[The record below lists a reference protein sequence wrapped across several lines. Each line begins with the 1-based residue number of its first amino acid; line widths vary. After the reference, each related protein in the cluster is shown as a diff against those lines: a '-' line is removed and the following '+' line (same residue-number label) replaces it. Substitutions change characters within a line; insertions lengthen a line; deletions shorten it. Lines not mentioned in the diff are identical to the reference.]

1 MLDASSGGPSTNKKC
16 DTQHNDY
23 MSDKLELKK
32 RIYNKCLSILEENAE
47 TARQTMNQIQK
58 DANEAEQEH
67 DVFDG
72 SRSELLRERDIY
84 AEQLQK
90 AVDEIQILKKV
101 SFDGLEDQVEFG
113 AVVLTNRQKMF
124 IALGLGKVD
133 VDGETY
139 YVISKDT
146 PIYQAMEG
154 LRQGDRFSFNNMDFE
169 IKDVF

>member
-1 MLDASSGGPSTNKKC
+1 MKCVTQYRLDM
-16 DTQHNDY
+16 NDK
-23 MSDKLELKK
+23 MELKK
-32 RIYNKCLSILEENAE
+32 KIYNKCLSILEENAE
-47 TARQTMNQIQK
+47 TARQTMNQIQH

-90 AVDEIQILKKV
+90 AVDDIQILKKV

-113 AVVLTNRQKMF
+113 AVVHTNKHNMF
-124 IALGLGKVD
+124 IALGMGKVD
-133 VDGETY
+133 IDGNTY
-139 YVISKDT
+139 FVISKDV
-146 PIYQAMEG
+146 PIYKAMEG
-154 LRQGDRFSFNNMDFE
+154 LKVGDKFTFNNMDFE

>member
-1 MLDASSGGPSTNKKC
+1 MKE
-16 DTQHNDY
+16 
-23 MSDKLELKK
+23 KLELKK
-32 RIYNKCLSILEENAE
+32 QIYNKCLSILEENAE

-113 AVVLTNRQKMF
+113 AVVITNKQKMF
-124 IALGLGKVD
+124 IALGLGKVE
-133 VDGETY
+133 VNGETY
-139 YVISKDT
+139 YVISKDV
-146 PIYQAMEG
+146 PIYKAMEG
-154 LRQGDRFSFNNMDFE
+154 LKKGDTFTFNNMNFSIE
-169 IKDVF
+169 DVF

>member
-1 MLDASSGGPSTNKKC
+1 
-16 DTQHNDY
+16 

-32 RIYNKCLSILEENAE
+32 KIYNTCLAILEENAE
-47 TARQTMNQIQK
+47 TARQTMNQIQQ

-101 SFDGLEDQVEFG
+101 SFESLVDQVEFG
-113 AVVLTNRQKMF
+113 AVVITNRQKMF
-124 IALGLGKVD
+124 IVLGLGKVE
-133 VDGETY
+133 VDGDTY
-139 YVISKDT
+139 FVISKDV
-146 PIYQAMEG
+146 PIYKAMEG
-154 LRQGDRFSFNNMDFE
+154 LKAGDRFTFNEMEFE
-169 IKDVF
+169 IKDIF

>member
-1 MLDASSGGPSTNKKC
+1 MKEKLVIKK
-16 DTQHNDY
+16 
-23 MSDKLELKK
+23 K
-32 RIYNKCLSILEENAE
+32 IYNTCMRILEENAE
-47 TARQTMNQIQK
+47 TARQTMNQIQQ

-101 SFDGLEDQVEFG
+101 SFDGLEEQVEFG
-113 AVVLTNRQKMF
+113 AVVITNRQNMF
-124 IALGLGKVD
+124 IALGLGKVE
-133 VDGETY
+133 VDNQTY
-139 YVISKDT
+139 FVISKDV
-146 PIYQAMEG
+146 PVYKAMEG
-154 LRQGDRFSFNNMDFE
+154 MKAGDKFTFNNMDFE